1 MGAWEALP
9 ESKRELSAKE
19 IVGMKKRRSDYDKK
33 AQGGFRGEPL
43 LILILK

>member
-1 MGAWEALP
+1 MGSPSGEQARAICEGNF
-9 ESKRELSAKE
+9 
-19 IVGMKKRRSDYDKK
+19 VGMKKRRSDYDKK